1 MAISGT
7 PAEAQ
12 APFVAC
18 AQLTSASGTTETS
31 GLVSAGTNGTRIT
44 EIRVIS
50 GAEPAVAPG
59 TVLLLKLYDGTTSR
73 AFASAVCPGGADLQ
87 QALFSFGNSLVLP
100 NAASLRIQLR
110 TGLPSGGVLDVT
122 FYGVSF

>member
-1 MAISGT
+1 MAVSAS

-12 APFVAC
+12 TPFVAC
-18 AQLTSASGTTETS
+18 AQLTSATGTTETS
-31 GLVSAGTNGTRIT
+31 DLVSAALNGTRIT

-73 AFASAVCPGGADLQ
+73 AFASAVCSGGADIQ

>member
-1 MAISGT
+1 MAVSAS

-12 APFVAC
+12 TPFVAC
-18 AQLTSASGTTETS
+18 AQLTSATGTTETS
-31 GLVSAGTNGTRIT
+31 DLVSAALNCTRIT

-73 AFASAVCPGGADLQ
+73 AFASAVCPGGADIQ